1 MTKIEINKFIER
13 MEEIGDIWSV
23 EDATRIYGDA
33 TLEEALSDRMAAI
46 QMFGNIIG
54 TMLNVN
60 SEEE

>member
-54 TMLNVN
+54 TVLNVN